1 MTTLWMTAVRM
12 TQHVVMTTS
21 WMMQKNKSMN
31 RHILLVGMPGSGKT
45 TKARQLSVER
55 GVSCY
60 EVDEMLELK
69 WGRSIAE
76 FVEEHGWEKFREEE
90 FSMVKA
96 IVNEPVGI
104 ISAGAGFFITEEK
117 VEFSLN
123 HFEVWYL
130 EVSIDELFNRL
141 NTPAE
146 RAKRPLLS
154 EGDLRY
160 KLEVLLAE
168 REKFYSLD
176 QSRSDQSSSMIN
188 LTLSDQLLRNQS
200 FRFHRRFDHAVIDLK
215 D

>member
-1 MTTLWMTAVRM
+1 ME
-12 TQHVVMTTS
+12 
-21 WMMQKNKSMN
+21 K
-31 RHILLVGMPGSGKT
+31 HILLVGMPGCGKST
-45 TKARQLSVER
+45 TAKRMSQER

-60 EVDEMLELK
+60 EVDEMLEKK

-76 FVEEHGWEKFREEE
+76 FVEEQGWEKFREEE
-90 FSMVKA
+90 FSMVKS

-104 ISAGAGFFITEEK
+104 ISAGAGFFTTEEK

-141 NTPAE
+141 NTPEE

-168 REKFYSLD
+168 REKFYSFG
-176 QSRSDQSSSMIN
+176 SI
-188 LTLSDQLLRNQS
+188 T
-200 FRFHRRFDHAVIDLK
+200 K
-215 D
+215 

>member
-1 MTTLWMTAVRM
+1 
-12 TQHVVMTTS
+12 
-21 WMMQKNKSMN
+21 
-31 RHILLVGMPGSGKT
+31 MPGSGKT
-45 TKARQLSVER
+45 TKARQLAVER

-76 FVEEHGWEKFREEE
+76 FVEEQGWEKFREEE
-90 FSMVKA
+90 FSMVKS

-104 ISAGAGFFITEEK
+104 ISAGAGFFTTEEK

-130 EVSIDELFNRL
+130 EVTIDELFNRL

-154 EGDLRY
+154 EGDLLF
-160 KLEVLLAE
+160 KLQELLKQRE
-168 REKFYSLD
+168 RFY
-176 QSRSDQSSSMIN
+176 
-188 LTLSDQLLRNQS
+188 
-200 FRFHRRFDHAVIDLK
+200 LK
-215 D
+215 GKRG